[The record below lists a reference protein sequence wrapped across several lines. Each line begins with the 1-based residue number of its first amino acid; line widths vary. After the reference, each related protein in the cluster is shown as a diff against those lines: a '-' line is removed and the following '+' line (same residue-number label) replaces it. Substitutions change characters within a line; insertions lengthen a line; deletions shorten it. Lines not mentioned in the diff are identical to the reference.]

1 MKKIFLFIL
10 LSAAYLT
17 PAQGVK
23 DFEGRWSGSLVS
35 CNGKT
40 SINFA
45 LMRLIIEPTDTAGVW
60 TYKMI
65 YSSKDVRNYKLR
77 TINAENNKYAI
88 DEGNGIILNQDL
100 FDNKFF
106 SCFETGNS
114 LLMITLEKREN
125 GLVFEAYSMLS
136 NKRKK
141 SGPGTKENPF
151 VYSYPAISHQRAFL
165 IKD

>member
-1 MKKIFLFIL
+1 MKNLFFLIL
-10 LSAAYLT
+10 LTAAYLT
-17 PAQGVK
+17 PAQGIK
-23 DFEGRWSGSLVS
+23 DFEGHWSGSLFS

-40 SINFA
+40 SINFT
-45 LMRLIIEPTDTAGVW
+45 LMRLIIEPADTAGVW

-100 FDNKFF
+100 FENKFF

-114 LLMITLEKREN
+114 LLMITLEKTEN
-125 GLVFEAYSMLS
+125 GLVFETCSMPTN
-136 NKRKK
+136 NKKT
-141 SGPGTKENPF
+141 SGQGTKESPF
-151 VYSYPAISHQRAFL
+151 VYSYPVISHQRAFL
-165 IKD
+165 VKD